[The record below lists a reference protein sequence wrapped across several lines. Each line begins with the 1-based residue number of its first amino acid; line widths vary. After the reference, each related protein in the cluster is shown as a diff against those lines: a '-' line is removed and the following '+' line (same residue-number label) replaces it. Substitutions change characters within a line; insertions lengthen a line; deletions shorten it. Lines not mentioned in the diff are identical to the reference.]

1 VGKKYTMQILL
12 NGELKDIAEAIS
24 LQQLIENLELK
35 QERVAVELNRFVVK
49 RKDWSTVV
57 LQDGDQLEVVHFVG
71 GG

>member
-1 VGKKYTMQILL
+1 MQILL